1 MKPPTTRR
9 GRTHK
14 QQIGGVTAYVTC
26 NRDAHGHI
34 MEVFAKSD
42 ALQGH
47 IDMACRLIS
56 LGLQRRADVPTIVRH
71 MRGDRTEP
79 CGIAGQPTS
88 IYDALARVLQA
99 EVDAD
104 QVQGQAGAQ
113 TAEAGTHEGGSAMLA
128 TS

>member
-1 MKPPTTRR
+1 MSKPPVTRK

-14 QQIGGVTAYVTC
+14 QQIGQITAYVTV

-34 MEVFAKSD
+34 IEVFAKAD
-42 ALQGH
+42 ALRGH
-47 IDMACRLIS
+47 LDMACRLMS

-104 QVQGQAGAQ
+104 AGTDGKAGAQ
-113 TAEAGTHEGGSAMLA
+113 TAEDGSAMLA

>member
-1 MKPPTTRR
+1 VSKPPTTRH

-14 QQIGGVTAYVTC
+14 QQIGEVTAYVTV

-34 MEVFAKSD
+34 IEVFCKSD

-47 IDMACRLIS
+47 LDNACRLIS

-79 CGIAGQPTS
+79 CGIAGQATS
-88 IYDALARVLQA
+88 IYDAIARVLQ
-99 EVDAD
+99 EE
-104 QVQGQAGAQ
+104 AGA
-113 TAEAGTHEGGSAMLA
+113 
-128 TS
+128 